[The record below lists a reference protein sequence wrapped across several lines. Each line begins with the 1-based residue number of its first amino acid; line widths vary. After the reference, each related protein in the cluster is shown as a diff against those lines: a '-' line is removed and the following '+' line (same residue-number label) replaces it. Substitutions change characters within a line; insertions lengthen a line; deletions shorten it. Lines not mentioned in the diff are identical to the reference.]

1 MKTAGPVWLLFLLLY
16 IQPRCT
22 QAQAWLRHKKMLLAE
37 GIGFTHIILLPPSS
51 STKSVANKTG
61 IAIIIST
68 EHKLSRCISIGAQ
81 TGLYVFFEIQK
92 NTATSVPK
100 KSETRPPIT
109 NSGYQTSYALPI
121 GGRILF
127 HLLEQFYVPN
137 YCRFDVYYGFAI
149 GAGPVFSVDKK
160 LRWFIYAGPVTGLRY
175 RFDKVSF
182 FAEFG
187 YGTNILNC
195 GLVF

>member
-22 QAQAWLRHKKMLLAE
+22 QAQAWLRHKKMLMAE

-81 TGLYVFFEIQK
+81 TGLHVFLENQK
-92 NTATSVPK
+92 PMATSVSK
-100 KSETRPPIT
+100 KTETRQSNT
-109 NSGYQTSYALPI
+109 TAGYQTAYAVPI

-127 HLLEQFYVPN
+127 HLLEQLYVPG

-160 LRWFIYAGPVTGLRY
+160 LRWFIYAGPVTGIRY
-175 RFDKVSF
+175 RFDKVSLF
-182 FAEFG
+182 GEFG